1 MYFSKILA
9 CSRRIVRDVV
19 FVIDTNSRI
28 GSSGFKLVRE
38 LVENITINLKVNS
51 PETAFGLITFD
62 NFARFEF
69 DIMNHTDLI
78 TLLPAINPGLPY
90 YDNHVSYSY
99 PGSAFYYR
107 NTASALSLLL
117 SGSVE
122 GGFLQLRSNAS
133 KVAIIIVDHIFSEH
147 TSLRL
152 AANSLHKANIFD
164 TYAVG
169 IDFYARDNDLQTIAG
184 DPSFVFSTRHLT
196 SLTAQELGIKVI
208 DKLCSGKFT

>member
-1 MYFSKILA
+1 M
-9 CSRRIVRDVV
+9 
-19 FVIDTNSRI
+19 FVIDTSSRI
-28 GSSGFKLVRE
+28 GSSRFQLVRE

-69 DIMNHTDLI
+69 DIMNYTDLI

-90 YDNHVSYSY
+90 YRNYVSDGYR
-99 PGSAFYYR
+99 GNIFYYK
-107 NTASALSLLL
+107 NAADALSLLL

-133 KVAIIIVDHIFSEH
+133 KVAIIIADYIFSEYR
-147 TSLRL
+147 SLRL
-152 AANSLHKANIFD
+152 AANSLHEANIFD
-164 TYAVG
+164 AYAVG
-169 IDFYARDNDLQTIAG
+169 IDAYARDNDLQAIAG

-208 DKLCSGKFT
+208 DKLCSGKFI